1 MRHGESKSVKT
12 TNGEHMLIEGLAPV
26 DFFGREKRIRSDVYI
41 PLDLDDLILGVH
53 WMENQRRMIWDFE
66 AQRMQFVDDLWIVL
80 QQETETGSMNLR
92 RKRRCPTSETR
103 DNCIVSYRIYSP
115 QTNTYHT

>member
-53 WMENQRRMIWDFE
+53 WMENQRRLVWDFE
-66 AQRMQFVDDLWIVL
+66 AQRMQFVDDVCIVL
-80 QQETETGSMNLR
+80 HQETETGCL
-92 RKRRCPTSETR
+92 
-103 DNCIVSYRIYSP
+103 
-115 QTNTYHT
+115 